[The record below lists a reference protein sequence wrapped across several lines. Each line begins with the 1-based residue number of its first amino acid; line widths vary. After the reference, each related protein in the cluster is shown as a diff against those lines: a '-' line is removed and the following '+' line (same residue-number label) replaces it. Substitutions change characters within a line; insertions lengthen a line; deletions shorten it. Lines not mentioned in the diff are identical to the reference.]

1 MIGLRAL
8 TKKQIPPPKEPQE
21 VGGMI
26 DINYEDMDWNE
37 QCRICGYSFGEHRVK
52 DYACPVY
59 DNARL
64 MAFANT
70 TFKRPA
76 HED

>member
-1 MIGLRAL
+1 
-8 TKKQIPPPKEPQE
+8 
-21 VGGMI
+21 MI